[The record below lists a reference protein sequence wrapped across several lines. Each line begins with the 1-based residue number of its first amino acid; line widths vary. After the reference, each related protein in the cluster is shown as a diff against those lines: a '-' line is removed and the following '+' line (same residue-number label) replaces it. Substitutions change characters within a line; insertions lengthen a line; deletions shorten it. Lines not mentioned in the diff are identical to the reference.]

1 MLTVA
6 CVLKSGG
13 IYDRTWVDRL
23 QRGVVQH
30 MNAEHRFV
38 CLTDTLSDDVM
49 FEQSAGTGLAWQRLR
64 HGWPGWWSKMELF
77 RLDGPVL
84 YLDLDVV
91 ITGSLDELIAADCQP
106 FDPAAFAIS
115 EQLGKTNLLV
125 APRDFM
131 NKRELN
137 SSVLFFNDCG
147 YLYDQFAED
156 PDRHMSRFR
165 GDQNFITDR
174 CWDALTFPPGWCV
187 SYRRDCRT
195 KLGVGQLPKGARVV
209 CFHGAPKPPDVDDP
223 WVKEYWAA

>member
-1 MLTVA
+1 MALTVA
-6 CVLKSGG
+6 CVLKAGG

-23 QRGVVQH
+23 RRGVVQH
-30 MNAEHRFV
+30 MNAKHRFV
-38 CLTDTLSDDVM
+38 CLTDMDVSC
-49 FEQSAGTGLAWQRLR
+49 EAIPLV
-64 HGWPGWWSKMELF
+64 HGWPGWWSKMELY

-91 ITGSLDELIAADCQP
+91 ITGSLDDLIAADCAP
-106 FDPAAFAIS
+106 FDPAAYEVS

-147 YLYDQFAED
+147 HLYDQFAED
-156 PDRHMSRFR
+156 PDQHMRRFR

-195 KLGVGQLPKGARVV
+195 KIGVGQIPKNARVV
-209 CFHGAPKPPDVDDP
+209 CFHGTPKPPDVDDP
-223 WVKEYWAA
+223 WVREYWAA

>member
-13 IYDRTWVDRL
+13 MYDFMWVEHL
-23 QRGVVQH
+23 HRGIKKH
-30 MNAEHRFV
+30 LRAEHRFV
-38 CLTDTLSDDVM
+38 CLTDTPDYVDGAIIIPLIHD
-49 FEQSAGTGLAWQRLR
+49 
-64 HGWPGWWSKMELF
+64 WPGWWSKMEIY

-106 FDPAAFAIS
+106 FDPAAFGIS

-137 SSVLFFNDCG
+137 SSVLFFNDCSH
-147 YLYDQFAED
+147 LYDQFAED

-174 CWDALTFPPGWCV
+174 CWDALTFPPGLCV
-187 SYRRDCRT
+187 SYRRHCRT

>member
-1 MLTVA
+1 MLTIA
-6 CVLKSGG
+6 SVLKAGG

-23 QRGVVQH
+23 QRAVVH
-30 MNAEHRFV
+30 RMNAEHRFV
-38 CLTDTLSDDVM
+38 CLTDMDVSC
-49 FEQSAGTGLAWQRLR
+49 EAIPLT

-91 ITGSLDELIAADCQP
+91 VAGSLDELIAADCAP

-147 YLYDQFAED
+147 HLYDQFAED

-174 CWDALTFPPGWCV
+174 CWDALTFPPGLCV
-187 SYRRDCRT
+187 SYRRHCRT
-195 KLGVGQLPKGARVV
+195 KLGVGQLPKDARVV
-209 CFHGAPKPPDVDDP
+209 CFHGSPKPPDVDDP